1 MSSKTGNFGRAS
13 GSRRRKRNLVTRRP
27 NSDQPAGQHG
37 IRTRLWLKHG
47 RSCNALVNSPRHDR
61 ADNSSSSSSWVPQ
74 EARAEPRPPAPGP
87 PRALRS
93 QSPTGSRPVRST
105 STPLL
110 QPPSTLAPTAP
121 SSLSLS
127 LRTNHTPNAVQGK
140 CSELNWYIEF
150 FWLVV

>member
-1 MSSKTGNFGRAS
+1 MAS
-13 GSRRRKRNLVTRRP
+13 APRRRRRNPVTRRP
-27 NSDQPAGQHG
+27 NSDHPAGQHG

-47 RSCNALVNSPRHDR
+47 RPCNALVNSTHHDR

-93 QSPTGSRPVRST
+93 QSPASSRPVRSP

-110 QPPSTLAPTAP
+110 QPPSTRANST
-121 SSLSLS
+121 SLSLS
-127 LRTNHTPNAVQGK
+127 LRTNHTPPTPYKVSVA
-140 CSELNWYIEF
+140 S
-150 FWLVV
+150 